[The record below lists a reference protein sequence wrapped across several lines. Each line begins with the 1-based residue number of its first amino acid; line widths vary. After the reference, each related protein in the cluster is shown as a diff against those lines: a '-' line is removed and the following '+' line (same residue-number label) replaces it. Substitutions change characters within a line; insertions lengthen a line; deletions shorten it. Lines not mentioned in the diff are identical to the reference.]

1 MRALLW
7 LLALFA
13 AAVAVVLLARQPGYV
28 QIVLPPWRI
37 ELSLALFAF
46 ILLLLIVLGYALLRL
61 FLLALHLPQQVR
73 AFRRQRAERASRAAL
88 VEALYA
94 YFEGRYAAAEKAAV
108 RAMQHDHY
116 SALNAIIAARAAH
129 EQHAFERRDAYL
141 AQAQGHTVGD
151 DTLRLLT
158 RAEFNLDQ
166 KQPRSALESL
176 KELNASGLR
185 KHVGALTLELKAQ
198 QQSRN
203 WDAVLDVL
211 RQLEKRNA
219 LDAGLADQLRQQAWL
234 EKLRAAAHEA
244 GSLRAVLTA
253 MPAAIKRRA
262 AIARIAAQAL
272 RQLGE
277 CVAARQL
284 LTDSLNAQWDSELVA
299 LYGDCL
305 EGSAVA
311 QIEQAERWL
320 AQHPDDAGLLL
331 ALGKLCLHQE
341 LWGKAQNYLDASISV
356 QPSKEAYTALAH
368 LAEKM
373 HQPDAAFRYYR
384 LAADSPPMA

>member
-7 LLALFA
+7 LLGLFA

-37 ELSLALFAF
+37 ELSLTLFAF
-46 ILLLLIVLGYALLRL
+46 ILLLLVAFGYALLRL
-61 FLLALHLPQQVR
+61 FMLALHLPQQVR
-73 AFRRQRAERASRAAL
+73 AFRRQRAEQVSRAAM
-88 VEALYA
+88 VDALNA
-94 YFEGRYAAAEKAAV
+94 FFEGRYAAAEQAAV
-108 RAMQHDHY
+108 KAMQHEEY

-129 EQHAFERRDAYL
+129 ALHAHERRDAYL
-141 AQAQGHTVGD
+141 AQVPGHTVGD
-151 DTLRLLT
+151 DTMRLLT
-158 RAEFNLDQ
+158 RAEFQLDQ

-176 KELNASGLR
+176 QQLGTSITR
-185 KHVGALTLELKAQ
+185 KHVGALTLQLRAHQ
-198 QQSRN
+198 LARN
-203 WDAVLDVL
+203 WDGILDVL
-211 RQLEKRNA
+211 RQLEKRGA
-219 LDAGLADQLRQQAWL
+219 LDSTLAEPLRQQAWL
-234 EKLRAAAHEA
+234 EKLRAAGRDA
-244 GSLRAVLTA
+244 GQLRQVLAA
-253 MPAAIKRRA
+253 MPATIRQRSVLTGE
-262 AIARIAAQAL
+262 AAQAL

-284 LTDSLNAQWDSELVA
+284 LTDSLNQHWDSELVA

-341 LWGKAQNYLDASISV
+341 LWGKAQSYLDASISV
-356 QPSKEAYTALAH
+356 QPSKAAYTALAH
-368 LAEKM
+368 LAEKQ
-373 HQPDAAFRYYR
+373 HQPDDAFRYYQR
-384 LAADSPPMA
+384 AAAL